1 MNTCIENIKASEST
15 KARRNTLR
23 HDVASMVSQSL
34 ISNPTYGNKMSVTTV
49 PMRPELILAM
59 ATGEIAYRKL
69 AATRNQL

>member
-1 MNTCIENIKASEST
+1 MKASEST

-23 HDVASMVSQSL
+23 HDEASMVSQSL
-34 ISNPTYGNKMSVTTV
+34 ISNPMYGNKMSVTTV
-49 PMRPELILAM
+49 PIRPELMLAM